1 MTRLALCTL
10 KHLRR
15 YLLREM
21 THPDPAADPADI
33 ARVFL
38 AVQSLI
44 VTLERN
50 P

>member
-1 MTRLALCTL
+1 MTRLALCAL

-15 YLLREM
+15 HLLREM
-21 THPDPAADPADI
+21 TRPDPAADPADV

-38 AVQSLI
+38 AVHSLI
-44 VTLERN
+44 ATLERR

>member
-1 MTRLALCTL
+1 MKRLTICAL
-10 KHLRR
+10 KRLRR

-21 THPDPAADPADI
+21 THPDPAADPTDI

-38 AVQSLI
+38 AVHSLI
-44 VTLERN
+44 VTLEHS